1 MVNLYLKRKW
11 IFLDTPYP
19 LWLVLIF
26 CLILV
31 NVFFSLSETSLNESH
46 KSKLERMADDGDSR
60 ALRALKLLE
69 RPERANAVIQTGIT
83 FVSILI
89 GVSTSVILAPCIKG
103 YIYLMPYAEE
113 LSLGI
118 SVIIVTYLTL
128 MLSEFLPTRIA
139 MQHPEQT
146 LMKCEKALS
155 RLIFCTRP
163 VVALLSN
170 SARLLLSMLGI
181 SVKIDDT
188 VTEDEVKDL
197 IEQAT
202 EDGTFEKKEQNLV
215 DRVFHMS
222 DQTAY
227 SLMTPRTQVMWI
239 DLTDSLEQNLT
250 LIRAT
255 SEAIIP
261 VGRESLD
268 DFCGVIYIKDV
279 FNAALDNQPLD
290 LTQFIRKPMVIPR
303 SMESFRIL
311 EQFQETGIHE
321 AAVLDEYGGV
331 IGFITLQDILLEL
344 IGDTNN
350 INEPELAQI
359 TSRDDNSWNI
369 DGLCSIDDFKD
380 KFDIDELPDEDQD
393 HYQTMGGFVTALFG
407 YIPKKDESVQWE
419 QFIFR
424 IEGLDKY
431 RINKIICTLQ
441 EQEKE

>member
-1 MVNLYLKRKW
+1 M
-11 IFLDTPYP
+11 DTPYP

-239 DLTDSLEQNLT
+239 DLTDSLEQNMT

-290 LTQFIRKPMVIPR
+290 LTKFIRKPMVIPR

-419 QFIFR
+419 QFTFR

>member
-1 MVNLYLKRKW
+1 
-11 IFLDTPYP
+11 
-19 LWLVLIF
+19 
-26 CLILV
+26 
-31 NVFFSLSETSLNESH
+31 
-46 KSKLERMADDGDSR
+46 
-60 ALRALKLLE
+60 
-69 RPERANAVIQTGIT
+69 
-83 FVSILI
+83 
-89 GVSTSVILAPCIKG
+89 
-103 YIYLMPYAEE
+103 
-113 LSLGI
+113 
-118 SVIIVTYLTL
+118 
-128 MLSEFLPTRIA
+128 
-139 MQHPEQT
+139 
-146 LMKCEKALS
+146 
-155 RLIFCTRP
+155 
-163 VVALLSN
+163 
-170 SARLLLSMLGI
+170 
-181 SVKIDDT
+181 
-188 VTEDEVKDL
+188 
-197 IEQAT
+197 
-202 EDGTFEKKEQNLV
+202 FEKKEQNLV

-239 DLTDSLEQNLT
+239 DLTDSLEQNMT

-290 LTQFIRKPMVIPR
+290 LTKFIRKPMVIPR

>member
-1 MVNLYLKRKW
+1 M
-11 IFLDTPYP
+11 DTPYP
-19 LWLVLIF
+19 LWSVLILV
-26 CLILV
+26 LILV
-31 NVFFSLSETSLNESH
+31 NVFFSLAETSLNESH
-46 KSKLERMADDGDSR
+46 KSKLEKMLDEGEDR
-60 ALRALKLLE
+60 AKVKNALKLLE
-69 RPERANAVIQTGIT
+69 KPERANAVIQTGIT

-89 GVSTSVILAPCIKG
+89 GVSTGVVLAPCIKQ
-103 YIYLMPYAEE
+103 YIYLMPYADE
-113 LSLGI
+113 LSLCI
-118 SVIIVTYLTL
+118 SVVAVTYFTL

-139 MQHPEQT
+139 MQKPEKT
-146 LMKCEKALS
+146 LLKCEAALS
-155 RLIFCTRP
+155 RLIFLTRP
-163 VVALLSN
+163 VVAILSN
-170 SARLLLSMLGI
+170 SARLLLSILGI
-181 SVKIDDT
+181 NTKIDDT

-215 DRVFHMS
+215 DRVFHMG

-227 SLMTPRTQVMWI
+227 SLMTPRTQMMWI
-239 DLTDSLEQNLT
+239 DLSDTLEQNLA

-279 FNAALDNQPLD
+279 FNAALDNKPLD

-359 TSRDDNSWNI
+359 TSTEDNTWNI
-369 DGLCSIDDFKD
+369 DGLCSIDDFKE

-407 YIPKKDESVQWE
+407 YIPKRGESVRWE
-419 QFIFR
+419 NFTFT
-424 IEGLDKY
+424 IESLDRN
-431 RINKIICTLQ
+431 RINKIVCKLD
-441 EQEKE
+441 E

>member
-1 MVNLYLKRKW
+1 M
-11 IFLDTPYP
+11 DTPYP